1 MKALA
6 RDARAARIYWYP
18 SDLFAVQMV
27 RISRLTAVQV
37 LLFAGGIAL
46 SGCSGAPQEPPPP
59 SQALAIAPPR
69 AKPPVATKPNVMF
82 DSDPNGEWNIF
93 PDPTTGEVGI
103 YHKGDYLGKVTGD
116 EKEDPPTPHKDKQD
130 RNVPPEGY

>member
-1 MKALA
+1 MRKAT
-6 RDARAARIYWYP
+6 
-18 SDLFAVQMV
+18 SS
-27 RISRLTAVQV
+27 ISWTV
-37 LLFAGGIAL
+37 LLAAIAV
-46 SGCSGAPQEPPPP
+46 SAATCSTPPPP
-59 SQALAIAPPR
+59 SQALAIAPPP